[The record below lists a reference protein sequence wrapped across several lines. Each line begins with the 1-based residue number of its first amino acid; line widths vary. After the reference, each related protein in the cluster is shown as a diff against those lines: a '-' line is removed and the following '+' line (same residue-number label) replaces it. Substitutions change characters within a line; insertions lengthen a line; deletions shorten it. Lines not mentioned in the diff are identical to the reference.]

1 MLKNV
6 QTYFKNLAVF
16 TLHDFNRKFD
26 RFSTLWK
33 KELKVSKIFSGQT
46 TESLKNI
53 KSKMYKILL
62 EIGLHLPTAVI
73 NGNFID
79 TQRALLLN
87 FEVYFSPN
95 KNLNS

>member
-1 MLKNV
+1 
-6 QTYFKNLAVF
+6 
-16 TLHDFNRKFD
+16 
-26 RFSTLWK
+26 
-33 KELKVSKIFSGQT
+33 
-46 TESLKNI
+46 
-53 KSKMYKILL
+53 MYKILL